1 MEIKIYR
8 SEDYWKAI
16 QDIIFSDPEG
26 WRFIWEKWLW
36 DIADSM
42 SFYNFRVVA
51 IQGWEILGWI
61 MCWSYDATEM
71 KAKVNELYVV
81 EKFRGKWVWRRLLQ
95 AMKEYYTRIWCKK
108 IDIFAYTSNKS
119 AIWLY
124 ISFWF
129 EIKGH
134 IDDYDNFDSCEI
146 LHLHL

>member
-51 IQGWEILGWI
+51 IQEWEILGWI

-81 EKFRGKWVWRRLLQ
+81 ENLEENEYEKDFFRLW
-95 AMKEYYTRIWCKK
+95 
-108 IDIFAYTSNKS
+108 KS
-119 AIWLY
+119 I
-124 ISFWF
+124 
-129 EIKGH
+129 
-134 IDDYDNFDSCEI
+134 I
-146 LHLHL
+146 LG